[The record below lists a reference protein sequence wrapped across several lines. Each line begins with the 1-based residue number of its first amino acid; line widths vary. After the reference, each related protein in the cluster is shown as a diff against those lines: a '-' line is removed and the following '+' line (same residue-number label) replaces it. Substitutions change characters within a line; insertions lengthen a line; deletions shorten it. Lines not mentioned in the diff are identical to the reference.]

1 MSKTIIISEDIGN
14 QIKHLI
20 FENRESKNI
29 NLARK
34 YCISKGYSQEQAQNI
49 IDGIR
54 HDIPNSRIA
63 ACKFLSGI
71 TRMFI
76 DKQFTDANIIMQF
89 NKTLR
94 YIGSNA
100 HVDEYDY
107 NLNNLSA
114 NDLIKRFSG
123 VITND
128 IAREKELSASR
139 TYTQNNEYNI
149 VKVPNFEVSSQ
160 YGDYTSWCVT
170 QDEGAYNSYTNNGLG
185 LFYFC
190 LKNGFENEPQQPGEG
205 CPLDSYGLSMIA
217 VSVNEDGSPNTI
229 TCRWNHENGGN
240 DNIMTPQQ
248 LEQII
253 GRGFYQTFIPYTEEE
268 LANKRKVIIS
278 EAISEFRDRY
288 CGWHSITADDVDLV
302 PLFDTD
308 VDEYDDEE
316 EGGYIDLD
324 SVYNDGLK
332 YFAFRYENDDMN
344 KPKYIICDN
353 DGELLIE
360 DLYDDV
366 DYRNGII
373 FLNKNNKTTVM
384 SCTYGTP
391 RVITDKWYNKV
402 MQTRS
407 TCYVVVMNENKL
419 FNIVYTINGKEI
431 LDEWVKACE
440 VYEFDRDVFAIILTE
455 AGFNIAIIYES
466 AYRIVFDRPKFEISI
481 CARQFI
487 KVQDTQNSRENRQPF
502 EIYAFNL
509 QKFPYLVYSCDGFYG
524 DYYRVTTD
532 KGYAFFNPNTV
543 NGFEIYDVVPYELVN
558 NGEASSKYPR
568 NPYGNKKVSETT
580 NKNRIII
587 INEDIAGELKDL
599 LTMTQFKFKA
609 NIKKFLAALLED
621 PTGAEPD
628 MIFTQN
634 GLDKNKLIKALVDN
648 KVITKKMTIDDHD
661 AEGNPHTAKMIVKYS
676 VPKERFNEKLDAL
689 YDILFPD
696 VEGKINE
703 NLFEHDPM
711 CDSLRI
717 AKASPLTMG
726 FINQAGN
733 PRYGMGKYLD
743 DAVEIYNK
751 KIEDNKID
759 EEGAAGGGATSCS
772 GVDGNGFGSG
782 EFVQP
787 LFGGISVRKKKK
799 DKKSVGGNPYTLNES
814 QESKSIDA
822 AKRLFMQ
829 RTGKSAEEADK
840 FIRVDLRNDLP
851 VLRDRNAAKFILGVT
866 RMFLDRQLTDASTIQ
881 NLNKTLKLLTQGHF
895 NEYDRNLNGM
905 SAQDIISRFA
915 TAMKQMDDQEREE
928 LGNMQFTENGDYQIV
943 RIDNFEQSSQYGQYT
958 SWCVT
963 HNENMFNSYTSNGL
977 GQFYFCLRNGFEN
990 EPEQVGEGCPLDSY
1004 GLSMI
1009 AVSVDENGRLN
1020 TCTCRWN
1027 HDNGGND
1034 NIMDAKQI
1042 SQVIGRNFFEVFKP
1056 NGKWQEIVGNA
1067 INRLRNGESP
1077 EDVFSIVGSFFEGLA
1092 IVRLN
1097 GKANWLRQD
1106 NGQLFSDKWYDNC
1119 STFKEGLAWVKLN
1132 GKWNW
1137 VRQDNG
1143 QLFSDKWYDECF
1155 SFSKGLAKVKLNGK
1169 GWNWVRQ
1176 GNGQLLCNQW
1186 YHECGDFNEGL
1197 AWVRLNGKCNWVR
1210 QDNGQLFSDKWF
1222 DWCRDFY
1229 GGFAAARL
1237 NGKWYDMRKD
1247 GVLCDN
1253 NTQQP
1258 IQQQPGLNEVVNNIV
1273 RSILSE
1279 AVTGDDGRKSSAVYA
1294 YAKNTNGEWCIL
1306 AAKRN
1311 KNWDDEGGKM
1321 NPPMGHRH
1329 KYESP
1334 EDGAVRECEEES
1346 GIKFDKKDLVLASK
1360 EDWGTNF
1367 KIYLPGKTSDY
1378 KPGEGDEENTK
1389 FKWIP
1394 VSEIDNYDWAWSCGA
1409 FAKRFKPK
1417 K

>member
-1 MSKTIIISEDIGN
+1 MSKTIIINEDIGN

-29 NLARK
+29 NFARK

-76 DKQFTDANIIMQF
+76 DGQFTDANTIMQF

-190 LKNGFENEPQQPGEG
+190 LKNGFENEPQQPGEN

-268 LANKRKVIIS
+268 LANKRKMIIS
-278 EAISEFRDRY
+278 EAINEFRDRY
-288 CGWHSITADDVDLV
+288 CGWYSITADDDDLV

-344 KPKYIICDN
+344 KPKYIICGN

-419 FNIVYTINGKEI
+419 FNIVYTINGNEI

-481 CARQFI
+481 CAGQFI

-524 DYYRVTTD
+524 GYYRVTTD
-532 KGYAFFNPNTV
+532 KGYVFFNPNTV

-558 NGEASSKYPR
+558 NGEASDRHPR

-661 AEGNPHTAKMIVKYS
+661 ENGNPHTAKMIVKYS

-689 YDILFPD
+689 YDVLFPNA
-696 VEGKINE
+696 EAKINE
-703 NLFEHDPM
+703 EYDPYQ
-711 CDSLRI
+711 DALRI

-726 FINQAGN
+726 VVSGGVNARLS
-733 PRYGMGKYLD
+733 PDYGMGKFFDDAAKGINSKLGQKSTRNSCAGYIYCKDENGVWCILAGKRGSTSPTGAGQFNPPMGMVEDGENIKTCISRECLEETGININPNKFKIAGTENWGQFNENIGYNLYCYLD
-743 DAVEIYNK
+743 GVTNEYAIGNGDGENEKFIW
-751 KIEDNKID
+751 IPINKISGYNWAFTTGD
-759 EEGAAGGGATSCS
+759 QAVKLAPKEQQMNEEGGGATSCS

-782 EFVQP
+782 EFIVP
-787 LFGGISVRKKKK
+787 FGGISVRKKKK
-799 DKKSVGGNPYTLNES
+799 DKKEIDGNPYTL
-814 QESKSIDA
+814 
-822 AKRLFMQ
+822 
-829 RTGKSAEEADK
+829 T
-840 FIRVDLRNDLP
+840 
-851 VLRDRNAAKFILGVT
+851 
-866 RMFLDRQLTDASTIQ
+866 
-881 NLNKTLKLLTQGHF
+881 
-895 NEYDRNLNGM
+895 
-905 SAQDIISRFA
+905 
-915 TAMKQMDDQEREE
+915 
-928 LGNMQFTENGDYQIV
+928 
-943 RIDNFEQSSQYGQYT
+943 
-958 SWCVT
+958 
-963 HNENMFNSYTSNGL
+963 
-977 GQFYFCLRNGFEN
+977 
-990 EPEQVGEGCPLDSY
+990 
-1004 GLSMI
+1004 
-1009 AVSVDENGRLN
+1009 
-1020 TCTCRWN
+1020 
-1027 HDNGGND
+1027 
-1034 NIMDAKQI
+1034 
-1042 SQVIGRNFFEVFKP
+1042 
-1056 NGKWQEIVGNA
+1056 
-1067 INRLRNGESP
+1067 
-1077 EDVFSIVGSFFEGLA
+1077 
-1092 IVRLN
+1092 
-1097 GKANWLRQD
+1097 
-1106 NGQLFSDKWYDNC
+1106 
-1119 STFKEGLAWVKLN
+1119 
-1132 GKWNW
+1132 
-1137 VRQDNG
+1137 
-1143 QLFSDKWYDECF
+1143 
-1155 SFSKGLAKVKLNGK
+1155 
-1169 GWNWVRQ
+1169 
-1176 GNGQLLCNQW
+1176 
-1186 YHECGDFNEGL
+1186 
-1197 AWVRLNGKCNWVR
+1197 
-1210 QDNGQLFSDKWF
+1210 
-1222 DWCRDFY
+1222 
-1229 GGFAAARL
+1229 
-1237 NGKWYDMRKD
+1237 
-1247 GVLCDN
+1247 
-1253 NTQQP
+1253 
-1258 IQQQPGLNEVVNNIV
+1258 
-1273 RSILSE
+1273 E
-1279 AVTGDDGRKSSAVYA
+1279 AVTGEDAEKAAAVYV
-1294 YAKNTNGEWCIL
+1294 YCLDDKEEDYCIL
-1306 AAKRN
+1306 CSKRLEG
-1311 KNWDDEGGKM
+1311 DEKGKW
-1321 NPPMGHRH
+1321 NPPMGHLH
-1329 KYESP
+1329 VGESP
-1334 EDGAVRECEEES
+1334 KDGAVRECEEES
-1346 GIKFDKKDLVLASK
+1346 GVKLPKSKLQVGSYEKWGRNYWIILDGTIKDYPPSDGDGENEKFVWKNVYGIFYGKDKDLEWA
-1360 EDWGTNF
+1360 W
-1367 KIYLPGKTSDY
+1367 
-1378 KPGEGDEENTK
+1378 NTK
-1389 FKWIP
+1389 DFI
-1394 VSEIDNYDWAWSCGA
+1394 YQ
-1409 FAKRFKPK
+1409 FAPAELDLD
-1417 K
+1417 

>member
-1 MSKTIIISEDIGN
+1 MGKVV
-14 QIKHLI
+14 
-20 FENRESKNI
+20 
-29 NLARK
+29 
-34 YCISKGYSQEQAQNI
+34 I
-49 IDGIR
+49 IDE
-54 HDIPNSRIA
+54 
-63 ACKFLSGI
+63 
-71 TRMFI
+71 
-76 DKQFTDANIIMQF
+76 NI
-89 NKTLR
+89 
-94 YIGSNA
+94 
-100 HVDEYDY
+100 
-107 NLNNLSA
+107 
-114 NDLIKRFSG
+114 
-123 VITND
+123 
-128 IAREKELSASR
+128 
-139 TYTQNNEYNI
+139 
-149 VKVPNFEVSSQ
+149 
-160 YGDYTSWCVT
+160 
-170 QDEGAYNSYTNNGLG
+170 
-185 LFYFC
+185 
-190 LKNGFENEPQQPGEG
+190 
-205 CPLDSYGLSMIA
+205 
-217 VSVNEDGSPNTI
+217 
-229 TCRWNHENGGN
+229 
-240 DNIMTPQQ
+240 
-248 LEQII
+248 
-253 GRGFYQTFIPYTEEE
+253 
-268 LANKRKVIIS
+268 
-278 EAISEFRDRY
+278 
-288 CGWHSITADDVDLV
+288 
-302 PLFDTD
+302 
-308 VDEYDDEE
+308 
-316 EGGYIDLD
+316 
-324 SVYNDGLK
+324 
-332 YFAFRYENDDMN
+332 
-344 KPKYIICDN
+344 
-353 DGELLIE
+353 
-360 DLYDDV
+360 
-366 DYRNGII
+366 
-373 FLNKNNKTTVM
+373 
-384 SCTYGTP
+384 
-391 RVITDKWYNKV
+391 
-402 MQTRS
+402 
-407 TCYVVVMNENKL
+407 
-419 FNIVYTINGKEI
+419 GK
-431 LDEWVKACE
+431 
-440 VYEFDRDVFAIILTE
+440 
-455 AGFNIAIIYES
+455 
-466 AYRIVFDRPKFEISI
+466 
-481 CARQFI
+481 
-487 KVQDTQNSRENRQPF
+487 
-502 EIYAFNL
+502 
-509 QKFPYLVYSCDGFYG
+509 
-524 DYYRVTTD
+524 
-532 KGYAFFNPNTV
+532 
-543 NGFEIYDVVPYELVN
+543 
-558 NGEASSKYPR
+558 
-568 NPYGNKKVSETT
+568 
-580 NKNRIII
+580 
-587 INEDIAGELKDL
+587 ELKDML
-599 LTMTQFKFKA
+599 VMTQFKFKS

-621 PTGAEPD
+621 PTGAKPD
-628 MIFTQN
+628 MLFTQN
-634 GLDKNKLIKALVDN
+634 GLDKDKLIKALVDN

-661 AEGNPHTAKMIVKYS
+661 AEGNPHTARMIVKYS

-696 VEGKINE
+696 VDGKINE
-703 NLFEHDPM
+703 NFFEHDPM

-726 FINQAGN
+726 FINQTGN

-759 EEGAAGGGATSCS
+759 EEGSAGGGATSCS

-787 LFGGISVRKKKK
+787 LFGGLTVRKQKKYKKK
-799 DKKSVGGNPYTLNES
+799 VGGNPYTLNES

-881 NLNKTLKLLTQGHF
+881 NLNETLKLLTQGHF

-943 RIDNFEQSSQYGQYT
+943 RIDDFEQSSQYGQYT

-963 HNENMFNSYTSNGL
+963 HDENMFNSYTSNGL

-1067 INRLRNGESP
+1067 MNRLRNGESP

-1169 GWNWVRQ
+1169 GCNWVRQ

-1229 GGFAAARL
+1229 GGFAAVRL

-1258 IQQQPGLNEVVNNIV
+1258 IQQQPGLNEMVNNIV

-1279 AVTGDDGRKSSAVYA
+1279 AVTGEDAEKAAAVYV
-1294 YAKNTNGEWCIL
+1294 YCLDDKEEDYCIL
-1306 AAKRN
+1306 CSKRLEG
-1311 KNWDDEGGKM
+1311 DEKGKW
-1321 NPPMGHRH
+1321 NPPMGHLH
-1329 KYESP
+1329 VGESP
-1334 EDGAVRECEEES
+1334 KDGAVRECEEES
-1346 GIKFDKKDLVLASK
+1346 GVKLPKSKLQVGSYEKWGRNYWIILDGTIKDYPPSDGDGENEKFVWKNVYGIFYGEDKDLEWA
-1360 EDWGTNF
+1360 W
-1367 KIYLPGKTSDY
+1367 
-1378 KPGEGDEENTK
+1378 NTK
-1389 FKWIP
+1389 DFI
-1394 VSEIDNYDWAWSCGA
+1394 YQ
-1409 FAKRFKPK
+1409 FAPAELDLD
-1417 K
+1417 